1 MLCKILTSY
10 PEYFAQLPVS
20 PSVSS
25 IAHLSDSPLLLGLLM
40 SKVAEK
46 AKCFQVT

>member
-40 SKVAEK
+40 SKVLK
-46 AKCFQVT
+46 KQSIFK